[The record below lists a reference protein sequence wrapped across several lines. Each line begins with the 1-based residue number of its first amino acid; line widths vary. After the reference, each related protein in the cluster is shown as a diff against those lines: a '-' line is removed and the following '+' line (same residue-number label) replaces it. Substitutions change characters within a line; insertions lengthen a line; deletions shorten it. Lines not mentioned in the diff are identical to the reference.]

1 VKIALAQ
8 INTTVGD
15 TEANAQ
21 RAAEAV
27 RRAAEAGAELVVLPE
42 LTLSG
47 YPPLDLVERAAF
59 IEANE
64 RALQQVADAARGI
77 WAVVGHVG
85 AAGAQAG
92 RPAANSASV
101 VRDGQVLHRR
111 DKMLLPTYDVFD
123 ESRYFEPGQGNAP
136 VTLGQTVVGVTIC
149 EDVWN
154 DRFFWRRR
162 LYGQDPVEAL
172 AAAGVELVLNL
183 SSSPFSMGKQQV
195 RRTMLAAMARRYS
208 LPFVYVNLVGG
219 NDQLIFEGRSLAVDA
234 GGRLIAEAAAFAE
247 DLVVIDTAGDGAA
260 QTPEPN
266 DLEDVWQALKLGVA
280 DYARKCGFRQAVLA
294 LSGGIDSALTAA
306 VAAAALGPQNVT
318 ALYMPTVYSSDRS
331 ARDAEAVAQN
341 LGIGLHRV
349 EIEAMRRVALETL
362 DPLFRGT
369 EPGVAEENIQAR
381 IRGALVMAY
390 ANKFGHLPLATGNK
404 SELAVG
410 YCTLYG
416 DMVGGLAVIGD
427 LPKTLVYDLARH
439 VNRQQQVIPQS
450 VLDRPPTAE
459 LKPDQTDQDVLPP
472 YETLDAILNLYVE
485 QGQES
490 DDIVAA
496 GHDAETVRQVL
507 AMVDRAEFKRRQ
519 APLALRVT
527 GRAFGHGRRLPIA
540 QRWRR

>member
-280 DYARKCGFRQAVLA
+280 DYGRKCGFRQAVLA

-427 LPKTLVYDLARH
+427 LPKTLVYGLARH
-439 VNRQQQVIPQS
+439 VNRRQQVIPQS

-527 GRAFGHGRRLPIA
+527 GRAFGPGRRLPIA